1 MSHTDSLS
9 PEPIR
14 ETDSFWQNG
23 RAVEVG
29 GSSADQLPQ
38 PPRSGRVSDSPVPRI
53 VSGWFVNIPRGDSPG
68 SGGSPCQF
76 LTDGFTFSHC
86 NNKKPGHRAPRAFTV
101 NCRDGVL
108 MCAPFPP
115 TNLSKKKKTYRA
127 GGFSR
132 GSLQR
137 PDPRLSTSIVPSPAS
152 RTHASVGLGLR
163 SGRDCQPVH
172 LLPRAFIP
180 TSSLPS
186 THPVLYMEENQLHV
200 TASRL
205 TQPCKRITA
214 DSSHRT
220 LHSYLNKV
228 P

>member
-115 TNLSKKKKTYRA
+115 TNLSKKKKPIEQGVSP
-127 GGFSR
+127 GGACSAQTP
-132 GSLQR
+132 GSA
-137 PDPRLSTSIVPSPAS
+137 PAS
-152 RTHASVGLGLR
+152 CPALQAG
-163 SGRDCQPVH
+163 P
-172 LLPRAFIP
+172 
-180 TSSLPS
+180 
-186 THPVLYMEENQLHV
+186 THPWGWV
-200 TASRL
+200 
-205 TQPCKRITA
+205 
-214 DSSHRT
+214 
-220 LHSYLNKV
+220 
-228 P
+228 